1 MCTLE
6 TVNIAANI
14 VYIDFEGR
22 SDGESV
28 RKIVTQIKPRQ
39 LVLVRGSRESAE
51 NLAEYCRSAR
61 DAVQGIFIPHLNE
74 VLDATIERN
83 IYQVPH
89 DTCCSLFFIH
99 PQLKYIRVCTTPVVC
114 VKVKLKDSLV
124 SALKFARARDVD
136 IAWMDAILD
145 MTQSRTDTSAK
156 HETNGFGISAG

>member
-1 MCTLE
+1 ME

-89 DTCCSLFFIH
+89 DTCCGVF
-99 PQLKYIRVCTTPVVC
+99 
-114 VKVKLKDSLV
+114 
-124 SALKFARARDVD
+124 
-136 IAWMDAILD
+136 
-145 MTQSRTDTSAK
+145 
-156 HETNGFGISAG
+156 